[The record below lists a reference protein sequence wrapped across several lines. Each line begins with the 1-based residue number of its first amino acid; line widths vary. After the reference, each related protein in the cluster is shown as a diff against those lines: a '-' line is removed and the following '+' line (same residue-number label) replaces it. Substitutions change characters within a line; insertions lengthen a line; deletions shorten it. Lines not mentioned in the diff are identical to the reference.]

1 MFLKYLSSLSTLTL
15 VTCLSLGAAEA
26 ADVGALKQEAVQRV
40 DAMGKM
46 TQEMVDSIFSFSEPG
61 FEEGETSRYVTKI
74 LEDNGFT
81 IERGVAG
88 MPTAWV
94 AKYGSGKP
102 MIALGSDVDCLPS
115 MSQKPGVAFR
125 SPIVDGAPGHGEGHN
140 TGIPLQVTAAIAVK
154 EIMAREKLPGTLVIW
169 PGVAEELLAGKAYMV
184 RAGLFKDMDAVLFAH
199 VAGEMSVQLGQTNS
213 SGLISMEFSFKGRT
227 AHAASA
233 PWEAQSALDAVELMN
248 AGWNFRREH
257 LRPQQ
262 RSHYVITK
270 GGDQPNI
277 VPEAASVWYYLREL
291 DYDRIIG
298 MKDTAI
304 KIANA
309 AAMMTDT
316 TMTYR
321 TLGSAWPQHMNK
333 PIAEAMAANI
343 ASVGMPAWDDKD
355 QEMAKA
361 VQKIQGKKPV
371 GMGDKVTGLV
381 PEATNPSSGGSD
393 DIGDIAWN
401 VPTVTLRY
409 PANVQNM
416 TNHHWAAAIAVATP
430 IAHKGTTAGAKVMA
444 MTTLE
449 LMMRPDLVTQARDYF
464 VNVQTKER
472 KYQPLIEEKD
482 QPAIAINRPMMD
494 SYRADLKKQHYDPAK
509 YATYLEQ
516 LGVQY
521 PTLETKKA
529 EMTPPSV
536 RQ

>member
-1 MFLKYLSSLSTLTL
+1 MSSRNLYGVSALALAACL
-15 VTCLSLGAAEA
+15 VLGQAQA
-26 ADVGALKQEAVQRV
+26 ADLDALKREASQRV
-40 DAMGKM
+40 GGLSKL
-46 TQEMVDSIFSFSEPG
+46 TQEMVDSIFSFSEVG
-61 FEEGETSRYVTKI
+61 FEENETSRYVTKI

-81 IERGVAG
+81 IERNVAG

-94 AKYGSGKP
+94 AKFGSGKP
-102 MIALGSDVDCLPS
+102 VIALGSDLDCLPGL
-115 MSQKPGVAFR
+115 SQKPGVAFR
-125 SPIVDGAPGHGEGHN
+125 SPLVDGAPGHGEGHN

-154 EIMAREKLPGTLVIW
+154 EIMQREKIPGTLMIW

-184 RAGLFKDMDAVLFAH
+184 RAGVFKDVDAVLFAH
-199 VAGEMSVQLGQTNS
+199 IAGEMSVQWGQTNS

-233 PWEAQSALDAVELMN
+233 PWEGQSALDAVELMN

-277 VPEAASVWYYLREL
+277 VPDSASVWYYLREL
-291 DYDRIIG
+291 DYERIIS
-298 MKDTAI
+298 MKETAM

-316 TMTYR
+316 TMEYR

-343 ASVGMPAWDDKD
+343 EKVGMPAWDQKD
-355 QEMAKA
+355 HELAKA
-361 VQKIQGKKPV
+361 VQKIQGKPPV
-371 GMGDKVTGLV
+371 GLSAKPLGLV
-381 PEATNPSSGGSD
+381 PEATNPTSGASD
-393 DIGDIAWN
+393 DIGDISWN
-401 VPTVTLRY
+401 VPTVTIRY

-430 IAHKGTTAGAKVMA
+430 IAHKGTTAGAQVVA
-444 MTTLE
+444 MTALD
-449 LMMRPDLVTQARDYF
+449 LFLRPDLVGNARVYF
-464 VNVQTKER
+464 ANVQTKER

-482 QPAIAINRPMMD
+482 QPTLAINQTMMN
-494 SYRADLKKQHYDPAK
+494 SYRGEIRKQHYDPTK

-516 LGVQY
+516 LGVEY
-521 PTLETKKA
+521 PTLETKRA
-529 EMTPPSV
+529 DLEPQQA
-536 RQ
+536 R

>member
-1 MFLKYLSSLSTLTL
+1 MVLKYLSSLSVFALATGLA
-15 VTCLSLGAAEA
+15 LGPAQA
-26 ADVGALKQEAVQRV
+26 ADLAALKQQAATRV
-40 DAMGKM
+40 GEMGEL

-61 FEEGETSRYVTKI
+61 FEESETSRYVTKI
-74 LEDNGFT
+74 LEENGFT

-94 AKYGSGKP
+94 ARYGSGKP

-125 SPIVDGAPGHGEGHN
+125 SQLVDGAPGHGEGHN

-154 EIMAREKLPGTLVIW
+154 EIMQREKLPGTLVIW
-169 PGVAEELLAGKAYMV
+169 PGIAEELLAGKAYMV

-199 VAGEMSVQLGQTNS
+199 IAGEMSVQWGQTNS

-291 DYDRIIG
+291 DYDRIVA
-298 MKDTAI
+298 MKETAI

-316 TMTYR
+316 TMSYR

-333 PIAEAMAANI
+333 PIAEAVAANI
-343 ASVGMPAWDDKD
+343 NTVGMPAWDEKD

-361 VQKIQGKKPV
+361 VQKIQGKKPE
-371 GMGDKVTGLV
+371 GMSDKVTGLV
-381 PEATNPSSGGSD
+381 PEATNPTSGGSD
-393 DIGDIAWN
+393 DIGDVAWN
-401 VPTVTLRY
+401 VPTITLRY

-444 MTTLE
+444 MSVLD
-449 LMMRPDLVTQARDYF
+449 LLMRPDLVAQARDYF
-464 VNVQTKER
+464 DNVQTKER

-494 SYRADLKKQHYDPAK
+494 SYRAELKKQYYDPSK

-529 EMTPPSV
+529 EGPQPSV

>member
-1 MFLKYLSSLSTLTL
+1 MVLKYLSSLSVFALATGLA
-15 VTCLSLGAAEA
+15 LGPAQAVDLA
-26 ADVGALKQEAVQRV
+26 ALKQQAATRV
-40 DAMGKM
+40 GEMGEL

-61 FEEGETSRYVTKI
+61 FEESETSRYVTKI
-74 LEDNGFT
+74 LEENGFT

-94 AKYGSGKP
+94 ARYGSGKP

-125 SPIVDGAPGHGEGHN
+125 SQLVDGAPGHGEGHN

-154 EIMAREKLPGTLVIW
+154 EIMQREKLPGTLVIW
-169 PGVAEELLAGKAYMV
+169 PGIAEELLAGKAYMV

-199 VAGEMSVQLGQTNS
+199 IAGEMSVQWGQTNS

-227 AHAASA
+227 AHAANA

-291 DYDRIIG
+291 DYDRIIA
-298 MKDTAI
+298 MKETAI

-316 TMTYR
+316 TMNYR
-321 TLGSAWPQHMNK
+321 TLGSAWPLHMNK
-333 PIAEAMAANI
+333 PIAEAVAANI
-343 ASVGMPAWDDKD
+343 NTVGMPAWDEKD

-361 VQKIQGKKPV
+361 VQKIQGKKPE
-371 GMGDKVTGLV
+371 GMSDKVTGLV
-381 PEATNPSSGGSD
+381 PEATNPTSGGSD
-393 DIGDIAWN
+393 DIGDVAWN
-401 VPTVTLRY
+401 VPTITLRY

-444 MTTLE
+444 MSVLD
-449 LMMRPDLVTQARDYF
+449 LLMRPDLVAQARDYF
-464 VNVQTKER
+464 DNVQTKER

-494 SYRADLKKQHYDPAK
+494 SYRAELKKQYYDPSK

-529 EMTPPSV
+529 EGPQPSV